1 MADKKN
7 NSTIKYGYSQ
17 IASPKAERF
26 HRLVFGFMVCL
37 ATLSFSSHLAD
48 MSNIV
53 RFTFSATAL
62 FIALIF
68 GRKYLKNNLP
78 ITIGT
83 VTLVLFV
90 CLQAISILW
99 ASNKAEAIFEIAKWV
114 IVSGTLLFS
123 YSFARHKPAHFIAM
137 MACASSVIFVISF
150 IVAIYQMCNLGDFSW
165 SSRYAISSLFTH
177 KGTYS
182 MMILLTMAFPL
193 LRLRLRSSHIVK
205 ALYITLLVAQ
215 IGMILFL
222 QARATWVAVVAI
234 IIALVVM
241 RFRIPY
247 KWHTVIAATSI
258 FCVIVIGGSRLFS
271 QYELSEPGQEGGL
284 RANASIYERQA
295 LWRMTF
301 RMVDKQPV
309 LGCGAGN
316 WKVCYPSVGTEDV
329 FSINILDY
337 NFTRPHN
344 DYLRLLSETGY
355 IGFILIITALISL
368 LLRTLSTKKNR
379 HGKMAR
385 LSAAFIAGVMAFAL
399 FDFPIDRME
408 ILIWITILC
417 ATVAIFSLPKSV
429 NKQTERYK
437 GLYFASLVLI
447 APSILIGI
455 TRWYSETHY
464 AAIVSG
470 IHNRQWKDVEE
481 HCHEALTPWYNL
493 TPLGMPLAYY
503 EGMAREYQNKPAI
516 ESFRTA
522 LKAAP
527 WCKQVLS
534 DLGRLEY
541 TKEHNT
547 DTAILLLQKAIA
559 ISPAYSYAYFNLAQL
574 YLYEQNFEKTVEVLD
589 MLDLDKKED
598 ELRRMTWHY
607 HQGKTADYYTNKLVP
622 AERKTMQRIRNN
634 AEQKMNIQM

>member
-7 NSTIKYGYSQ
+7 NSTIKYGYCQ

-68 GRKYLKNNLP
+68 GRGYLKNNLP
-78 ITIGT
+78 VTIGT
-83 VTLVLFV
+83 VTLALFAG
-90 CLQAISILW
+90 LQAITILW
-99 ASNKAEAIFEIAKWV
+99 APNKAEAIFEVAKWV
-114 IVSGTLLFS
+114 IVFGILLFS
-123 YSFARHKPAHFIAM
+123 YSFARHKPAHFITM
-137 MACASSVIFVISF
+137 MASASGIIFAISLV
-150 IVAIYQMCNLGDFSW
+150 VAIYQMCNLGDFSW
-165 SSRYAISSLFTH
+165 SSRYAVSSLFTH

-193 LRLRLRSSHIVK
+193 LRLRLPSSHIVK
-205 ALYITLLVAQ
+205 ALYITLLIEQ
-215 IGMILFL
+215 MGMILFL
-222 QARATWVAVVAI
+222 QARATWVAVIAI
-234 IIALVVM
+234 IMAVVVL

-247 KWHTVIAATSI
+247 KWYTVVAATSI
-258 FCVIVIGGSRLFS
+258 FCVIVLGGSRLFT
-271 QYELSEPGQEGGL
+271 QYELGEPGPEGGL

-309 LGCGAGN
+309 LGCGVGN
-316 WKVCYPSVGTEDV
+316 WKVCYPSVGTGDV
-329 FSINILDY
+329 FSINVLDY

-344 DYLRLLSETGY
+344 DYLRVLSESGY
-355 IGFILIITALISL
+355 IGFIFIITALISL
-368 LLRTLSTKKNR
+368 LLRTLSTKRNR
-379 HGKMAR
+379 YGKMAR
-385 LSAAFIAGVMAFAL
+385 LSAAFIVGIMAFAL

-417 ATVAIFSLPKSV
+417 ATVAMFSLPKAV
-429 NKQTERYK
+429 NKQTKRYR
-437 GLYFASLVLI
+437 GLYFASFVFVTL
-447 APSILIGI
+447 STLIGV
-455 TRWYSETHY
+455 TRWRSETHY
-464 AAIVSG
+464 ATIVSG
-470 IHNRQWKDVEE
+470 IHNRQWKDVEK
-481 HCHEALTPWYNL
+481 HCHEALTAWYNL

-522 LKAAP
+522 LNAAP
-527 WCKQVLS
+527 WCKQVLT

-547 DTAILLLQKAIA
+547 DTAISLLQKAIA

-574 YLYEQNFEKTVEVLD
+574 YLYEQDFGKAVEVLD

-622 AERKTMQRIRNN
+622 AERKTVQRIRNN
-634 AEQKMNIQM
+634 AEQKMNIKM